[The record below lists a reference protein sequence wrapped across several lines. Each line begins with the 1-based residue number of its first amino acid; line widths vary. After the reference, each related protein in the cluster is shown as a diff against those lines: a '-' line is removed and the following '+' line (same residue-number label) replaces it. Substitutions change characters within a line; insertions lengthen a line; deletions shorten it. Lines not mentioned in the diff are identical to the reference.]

1 MIEGT
6 AAVRM
11 HAISK
16 RFPGVIA
23 NDHIDF
29 DLKEGEVHALLG
41 ENGAGKTTLMNI
53 LYGLLRP
60 DEGQIYVYDKKVSLK
75 SPADAID
82 CGIGMVHQDFKLIP
96 SFTVADNI
104 ALTLQ
109 YRREFKIGE
118 VKDTVID
125 LIKKYELTPIDLD
138 AEIQQL
144 PVHEQQLVEIV
155 KMLCL
160 GQKILIFDEP
170 TSVLAGEQID
180 ILLERLLML
189 ARMGHSIV
197 FISHKLDEV
206 LTVSDRVTVLR
217 KGKVVGSLET
227 KKANRQELVRMM
239 IGRDIPVLSK
249 PQIEKGQRVIE
260 VQNLNVIS
268 DLGVASV
275 KGATFSIHKGE
286 IFGIAGVAGNG
297 QVELVEAITGI
308 RKVASGKVL
317 IDGRDMTN
325 ASPKKIIDMG
335 IGYIPPKPKQTAVA
349 PSLPMTENIV
359 LRNYS
364 PQLSNRAHLL
374 KLENIREYAK
384 RVIAEYNI
392 VTPSEDLPAE
402 VLSGGNLMKLV
413 VAREMARKAKALVIF
428 DPTAGLDVM
437 TIEFIHQKIV
447 EASEDAAILLISTDL
462 DELLSLSD
470 RMAVIFN
477 GKMTEAPEGCTREK
491 LGLMMTGGEE

>member
-1 MIEGT
+1 MSKT
-6 AAVRM
+6 TTAVRM
-11 HAISK
+11 HKISK
-16 RFPGVIA
+16 RFPEVIA

-29 DLKEGEVHALLG
+29 DLREGEVHALLG

-53 LYGLLRP
+53 LYGLLKP
-60 DEGQIYVYDKKVSLK
+60 DEGEIYLYGKKVSLN

-82 CGIGMVHQDFKLIP
+82 CGIGMVHQDLKLIP

-109 YRREFKIGE
+109 YRKEFKIGK

-125 LIKKYELTPIDLD
+125 LVKKYELGDIELD

-144 PVHEQQLVEIV
+144 PAHEQQLVETI

-170 TSVLAGEQID
+170 TSVLAGDQID
-180 ILLERLLML
+180 ILLERLRRL
-189 ARMGHSIV
+189 AEMGHSMI

-206 LTVSDRVTVLR
+206 LTVSDRITVLR

-239 IGRDIPVLSK
+239 VGRDIPVLTK
-249 PQIEKGQRVIE
+249 PQVEKGERVIE
-260 VQNLNVIS
+260 VQNLSVSS
-268 DLGVASV
+268 DVGVTAV
-275 KGATFSIHKGE
+275 KGASFSVHKGE

-308 RKVASGKVL
+308 RKVISGKVL
-317 IDGRDMTN
+317 IDGHDVTN
-325 ASPKKIIDMG
+325 ASPKRVIDMG
-335 IGYIPPKPKQTAVA
+335 VGYIPPKPKESAVA
-349 PSLPMTENIV
+349 SALPMTENIV
-359 LRNYS
+359 LRDYS
-364 PQLSNRAHLL
+364 PQFSNRAGLL
-374 KLENIREYAK
+374 NLENIREYAK

-392 VTPSEDLPAE
+392 VTPSEDLPAG

-437 TIEFIHQKIV
+437 TIEFIHRKIV
-447 EASEDAAILLISTDL
+447 EAREHSAILLVSTDL

-470 RMAVIFN
+470 RIAVIFN
-477 GKMTEAPEGCTREK
+477 GKVTEAPEGFTREK

>member
-6 AAVRM
+6 GAVRM
-11 HAISK
+11 HGISK
-16 RFPGVIA
+16 RFPEVIA

-60 DEGQIYVYDKKVSLK
+60 DEGEIYIYGKKVSLH

-82 CGIGMVHQDFKLIP
+82 CGIGMVHQSFKLIP

-109 YRREFKIGE
+109 YRSEFKIGE
-118 VKDTVID
+118 VKDTAID
-125 LIKKYELTPIDLD
+125 LMKKYGLPPIDMD
-138 AEIQQL
+138 AEMHEL
-144 PVHEQQLVEIV
+144 PAHEQQLVEIT

-170 TSVLAGEQID
+170 TSVLAGEQIG
-180 ILLERLLML
+180 ILLERLRML
-189 ARMGHSIV
+189 AKMGHSVV

-227 KKANRQELVRMM
+227 RKTNRQELVTMM
-239 IGRDIPVLSK
+239 VGRDIPVLSK
-249 PQIEKGQRVIE
+249 PQIEKGQKVIE
-260 VQNLNVIS
+260 VQNLNVTS
-268 DLGVASV
+268 DLGVATV
-275 KGATFSIHKGE
+275 KGASFSVHKGE
-286 IFGIAGVAGNG
+286 ILGIAGVAGNG

-317 IDGRDMTN
+317 IDGQDVTN
-325 ASPKKIIDMG
+325 ASPKRIIDMG
-335 IGYIPPKPKQTAVA
+335 VGYIPPKPRETGLA
-349 PSLPMTENIV
+349 PSLSIIENSA
-359 LRNYS
+359 LRDYS
-364 PQLSNRAHLL
+364 LQSSNLSIFLNLDNMRQ
-374 KLENIREYAK
+374 YAK
-384 RVIAEYNI
+384 RLISEYNI
-392 VTPSEDLPAE
+392 VTPSEDLPAGL
-402 VLSGGNLMKLV
+402 LSGGNLMKLV
-413 VAREMARKAKALVIF
+413 VAREVARKAKALVIF

-437 TIEFIHQKIV
+437 TIAFIHQKII
-447 EASEDAAILLISTDL
+447 EASENAAILLVSTDL
-462 DELLSLSD
+462 DELLSLSN
-470 RMAVIFN
+470 RIAVIFN
-477 GKMTEAPEGCTREK
+477 GKVTEAPQGFTREA
-491 LGLMMTGGEE
+491 LGLMMTGGEG

>member
-6 AAVRM
+6 TAVRM

-53 LYGLLRP
+53 LYGLLKP
-60 DEGQIYVYDKKVSLK
+60 DEGEIYVYDKKVSLN

-82 CGIGMVHQDFKLIP
+82 CGIGMVHQGFKLIP

-118 VKDTVID
+118 AKDTVID
-125 LIKKYELTPIDLD
+125 LIKKYELIPIDLD

-144 PVHEQQLVEIV
+144 PIHEQQLVEIV

-170 TSVLAGEQID
+170 TSVLAGKQID
-180 ILLERLLML
+180 ILLERLRML

-206 LTVSDRVTVLR
+206 LTVSDRVTALR

-268 DLGVASV
+268 DLGVAAV
-275 KGATFSIHKGE
+275 KDASFSIHKGE

-317 IDGRDMTN
+317 IDGCDMTN

-335 IGYIPPKPKQTAVA
+335 VGYIPPKPKETAVA

-413 VAREMARKAKALVIF
+413 VAREMTRKAKALVIF

-447 EASEDAAILLISTDL
+447 EESEDAAILLISTDL

-477 GKMTEAPEGCTREK
+477 GKMTEASEGCTREK
-491 LGLMMTGGEE
+491 LGLMMTGGGE

>member
-1 MIEGT
+1 
-6 AAVRM
+6 M
-11 HAISK
+11 HKISK
-16 RFPGVIA
+16 RFPEVIA

-29 DLKEGEVHALLG
+29 DLREGEIHALLG

-53 LYGLLRP
+53 LYGLLKP
-60 DEGQIYVYDKKVSLK
+60 DEGEIYIYGKKVYFN
-75 SPADAID
+75 SPAGAID
-82 CGIGMVHQDFKLIP
+82 CGIGMVHQDFQLIP
-96 SFTVADNI
+96 SFIVADNI
-104 ALTLQ
+104 ALALQ
-109 YRREFKIGE
+109 YRKEFKIGK
-118 VKDTVID
+118 VRDTVTD
-125 LIKKYELTPIDLD
+125 LIKKYELGDIELD

-144 PVHEQQLVEIV
+144 PAHEQQLVETI

-170 TSVLAGEQID
+170 TSVLAGDQIS
-180 ILLERLLML
+180 ILLERLRTL
-189 ARMGHSIV
+189 ARMGHSII

-206 LTVSDRVTVLR
+206 LTVSDRITVLR

-239 IGRDIPVLSK
+239 IGRDISVLSK

-260 VQNLNVIS
+260 VQNLNVFGN
-268 DLGVASV
+268 LGVAAV
-275 KGATFSIHKGE
+275 KGASFSVHKGE

-308 RKVASGKVL
+308 RKVASGKLL
-317 IDGRDMTN
+317 IDGRDVTN
-325 ASPKKIIDMG
+325 APPKKIVDMG
-335 IGYIPPKPKQTAVA
+335 IGYIPPKPKETAVA

-359 LRNYS
+359 LRDYS
-364 PQLSNRAHLL
+364 PQFSNRAGLL
-374 KLENIREYAK
+374 NLENIREYAK

-392 VTPSEDLPAE
+392 VTPSEDLPAG

-428 DPTAGLDVM
+428 DPTVGLDVM
-437 TIEFIHQKIV
+437 TVDFIHQKIV
-447 EASEDAAILLISTDL
+447 EAAENAAILLVSTDL

-470 RMAVIFN
+470 RIAVIFN
-477 GKMTEAPEGCTREK
+477 GKVTEAPEGFTREK